1 MKALI
6 FVFGFYAVFCAFGAI
21 TGIQAY
27 HSGQV
32 VRYHD
37 WQRVLPAI
45 FAPISAALCYG
56 LLKRRIWAWRA
67 CLCLGY
73 LMVAQIVV
81 YNAIIPTIREP
92 EIGMRLWIV
101 GSQII
106 FATVV
111 FYGVRKWWLPKR
123 PLFSADPRIGA
134 NPGPS

>member
-1 MKALI
+1 
-6 FVFGFYAVFCAFGAI
+6 VDSSSAI
-21 TGIQAY
+21 TIGRE
-27 HSGQV
+27 SC
-32 VRYHD
+32 RPF
-37 WQRVLPAI
+37 LPL
-45 FAPISAALCYG
+45 FLPLFVTGSSSVG
-56 LLKRRIWAWRA
+56 FGRGA

-81 YNAIIPTIREP
+81 YNAIIPTIRDP